1 MPTAEAGPA
10 LTPRRERARAATIEE
25 IKATAL
31 DLMREQHTTDVRF
44 TDIARV
50 MGMTPPALYRYFA
63 DRDELLTEL
72 ITDAYDELGRQVAAS
87 RDQAPESDIGGRWLA
102 AAQAYRSWARQ
113 QPEQFSLILGMPVPG
128 YAAEEEGPTTEAA
141 RRAMSQLSAL
151 FTDAAEK
158 GQLGRPLID
167 HVDPAM
173 LTCADDKHPEL
184 NGVLTPESFQ
194 AMLQAWACLHGFASL
209 EAYGHL
215 DWLTPEARDSL
226 FLSQV
231 EMIARISGL
240 PATD

>member
-1 MPTAEAGPA
+1 
-10 LTPRRERARAATIEE
+10 
-25 IKATAL
+25 
-31 DLMREQHTTDVRF
+31 
-44 TDIARV
+44 
-50 MGMTPPALYRYFA
+50 
-63 DRDELLTEL
+63 
-72 ITDAYDELGRQVAAS
+72 
-87 RDQAPESDIGGRWLA
+87 
-102 AAQAYRSWARQ
+102 
-113 QPEQFSLILGMPVPG
+113 
-128 YAAEEEGPTTEAA
+128 
-141 RRAMSQLSAL
+141 MSQLSAL

-184 NGVLTPESFQ
+184 NGVLPPETFQ
-194 AMLQAWACLHGFASL
+194 AMLQAWACLHGFTSL

-240 PATD
+240 PASD